1 MPSNLSNLKNKVEKL
16 NVGKLVTVPVNSRK
30 LSHVVKNDFVK
41 KKIYIMLGAK
51 ILEIKYLIL
60 PT

>member
-1 MPSNLSNLKNKVEKL
+1 MTSNLSNLKNKVKKL

-41 KKIYIMLGAK
+41 KKKYIYI
-51 ILEIKYLIL
+51 
-60 PT
+60 